1 MKFFANTLRV
11 ILKILIRLVALFLIS
26 ISFPF
31 AFIWRNR
38 TKSLPRDT
46 SWTFG
51 RELIFSQGIP
61 YWNSLLADFRLDIAD
76 KDVLEVGSGNG
87 QWLISLIS
95 LGAKSVQG
103 VEPND
108 DFRSY
113 SNNMLSKYSVEQQV
127 NVINASA
134 ECLPFPDESF
144 DLLLCMGVFMF
155 TDQSLAM
162 AEFKRV
168 LRPGGKILIS
178 VNGLG
183 YFIMKIKDGII
194 FSQYSHLTYGI
205 SGLLFSLIKWYFNF
219 RLGPTAVNTNEMKMV
234 LALNDFTLDRV
245 WLHNDIDLYPLDHLS
260 FPTNYA
266 FRATKSRS

>member
-1 MKFFANTLRV
+1 MV
-11 ILKILIRLVALFLIS
+11 D
-26 ISFPF
+26 
-31 AFIWRNR
+31 
-38 TKSLPRDT
+38 LPRIL
-46 SWTFG
+46 
-51 RELIFSQGIP
+51 R
-61 YWNSLLADFRLDIAD
+61 
-76 KDVLEVGSGNG
+76 
-87 QWLISLIS
+87 
-95 LGAKSVQG
+95 AKSVQG

-108 DFRSY
+108 DFVVIRIY
-113 SNNMLSKYSVEQQV
+113 VVHIQLSNKSM
-127 NVINASA
+127 INASA

-168 LRPGGKILIS
+168 LRPGGKILIT

-194 FSQYSHLTYGI
+194 FSQYSHLIYGI
-205 SGLLFSLIKWYFNF
+205 SGLLFTLIKWYFNF
-219 RLGPTAVNTNEMKMV
+219 RLGPTAVNTNEMKKI

-245 WLHNDIDLYPLDHLS
+245 WLHNDIDLYSLDHFS

-266 FRATKSRS
+266 FRATKNRS